1 MRDWKLS
8 ETIPQFDR
16 IRSLPKQRVPKNIFI
31 LFLLALAYWL
41 ATQFG
46 SVIVLMPVI
55 VFNTLKGQSLD
66 LNSPDK
72 MWIMLYLT
80 VISILIN
87 ILIYKLIE
95 RRTARTMGL
104 TGHRCVPD
112 YLTGA
117 ALGLAMFSAV
127 VGMNYAAGAVRVSN
141 AADTERSIL
150 MMIVIFAGWMIQG
163 FSEEFAF
170 RGFMMMSAGTYKK
183 PWIAVIFSAIMFGAA
198 HIGNSGA
205 TVTGVL
211 NVALFGIVMSLYMLR
226 TDSIWGPAALHT
238 VWNWAQGS
246 FFGLKVSGMD
256 FGPSVL
262 HFEQTDHAAWM
273 NGGSF
278 GLEGGLGTTAILVV
292 VGLILLFLVPQRKTE
307 YPAAAET
314 AATETAAA

>member
-1 MRDWKLS
+1 MTDWKLS
-8 ETIPQFDR
+8 ETQPQFER
-16 IRSLPKQRVPKNIFI
+16 IRSLPRQRVPKNILI
-31 LFLLALAYWL
+31 LFLLTLAYWL
-41 ATQFG
+41 ASQFG
-46 SVIVLMPVI
+46 AVIIFLP
-55 VFNTLKGQSLD
+55 
-66 LNSPDK
+66 
-72 MWIMLYLT
+72 IMLGFTLAGRPLDMNDPNMMVVMLYMT
-80 VISILIN
+80 VASILIN

-104 TGHRCVPD
+104 TKHRCIPD
-112 YLTGA
+112 YLIGA
-117 ALGLAMFSAV
+117 VLGLIMFSAV

-141 AADTERSIL
+141 AADTKNNIL
-150 MMIVIFAGWMIQG
+150 LMIVMFVGWMIQG

-183 PWIAVIFSAIMFGAA
+183 PWFAVIFSAILFGAA

-211 NVALFGIVMSLYMLR
+211 NVALFGIIMSLYMLR

-246 FFGLKVSGMD
+246 FFGLKVSGMEV
-256 FGPSVL
+256 GQSVL

-278 GLEGGLGTTAILVV
+278 GLEGGLGTTIILVV
-292 VGLILLFLVPQRKTE
+292 VGVILLFFVPQRKTE
-307 YPAAAET
+307 YPAAE
-314 AATETAAA
+314 

>member
-1 MRDWKLS
+1 MNDWKLH
-8 ETIPQFDR
+8 ETQPQFER

-46 SVIVLMPVI
+46 SVIVLLPAMV
-55 VFNTLKGQSLD
+55 VNTVKGQPIDLD
-66 LNSPDK
+66 SPDK

-80 VISILIN
+80 VVSIIIN
-87 ILIYKLIE
+87 ILICKLIE
-95 RRTARTMGL
+95 RRTLRTMGVTKHL
-104 TGHRCVPD
+104 CLPD
-112 YLTGA
+112 YLIGA
-117 ALGLAMFSAV
+117 VLGLAMFSAV
-127 VGMNYAAGAVRVSN
+127 IGINYAAGAVRVSDATD
-141 AADTERSIL
+141 AARSIP
-150 MMIVIFAGWMIQG
+150 MMIVMFTGWMIQG

-205 TVTGVL
+205 TVNGVL
-211 NVALFGIVMSLYMLR
+211 NVALFGVVMSLYMLR

-246 FFGLKVSGMD
+246 FFGLKVSGLD
-256 FGPSVL
+256 VGQSVL
-262 HFEQTDHAAWM
+262 HFEQTDSAAWM

-278 GLEGGLGTTAILVV
+278 GLEGGLGTTIILIV
-292 VGLILLFLVPQRKTE
+292 VGVILLFLVPQRKITTF
-307 YPAAAET
+307 PAAADS
-314 AATETAAA
+314 AAA